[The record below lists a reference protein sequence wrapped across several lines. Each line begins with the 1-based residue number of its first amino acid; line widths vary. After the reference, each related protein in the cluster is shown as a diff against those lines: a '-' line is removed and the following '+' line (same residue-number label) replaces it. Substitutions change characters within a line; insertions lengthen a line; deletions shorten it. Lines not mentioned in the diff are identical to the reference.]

1 MYKTHIYIYIQLCMC
16 VPWSSYLSRLPNV
29 GEMVIN
35 RLIVIYIPMT
45 VVMSVR
51 PSINFLQ
58 ESNEEAMLRLMAKGK
73 GGGKG
78 GKGGK
83 GSGERKG
90 WRWYLDLSVGHFYL
104 KMPTLT
110 GTCLGEMRY
119 PQNRNVN
126 GKYDWLWSADSPCFS
141 LGVPYVQTQ
150 RWS

>member
-1 MYKTHIYIYIQLCMC
+1 MCVC

-51 PSINFLQ
+51 PSINLLQ
-58 ESNEEAMLRLMAKGK
+58 ESNEEVMLRLIAKGK

-90 WRWYLDLSVGHFYL
+90 WR
-104 KMPTLT
+104 
-110 GTCLGEMRY
+110 
-119 PQNRNVN
+119 
-126 GKYDWLWSADSPCFS
+126 
-141 LGVPYVQTQ
+141 
-150 RWS
+150 

>member
-1 MYKTHIYIYIQLCMC
+1 MC

-90 WRWYLDLSVGHFYL
+90 WR
-104 KMPTLT
+104 
-110 GTCLGEMRY
+110 
-119 PQNRNVN
+119 
-126 GKYDWLWSADSPCFS
+126 
-141 LGVPYVQTQ
+141 
-150 RWS
+150 